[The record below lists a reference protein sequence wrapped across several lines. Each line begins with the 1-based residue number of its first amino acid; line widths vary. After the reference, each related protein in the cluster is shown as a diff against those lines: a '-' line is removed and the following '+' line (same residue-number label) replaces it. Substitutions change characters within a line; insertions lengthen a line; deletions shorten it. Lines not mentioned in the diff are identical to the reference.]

1 MGIDNKI
8 ELTQASGNFKKRYSK
23 DKGNMVSK
31 SPPILLSFTIKQS
44 FKKTILKPNKNIL
57 LNALHRLKQP
67 LPNTHK

>member
-23 DKGNMVSK
+23 DKGSMVSK

-44 FKKTILKPNKNIL
+44 FKK
-57 LNALHRLKQP
+57 QY
-67 LPNTHK
+67 